1 MSSLID
7 TSSSTTTTAVTSVPK
22 VDETTDDRALSQ
34 TLSRLVLD
42 QLNVP
47 DCHEVLKS
55 QQKMYSNKKS
65 L

>member
-7 TSSSTTTTAVTSVPK
+7 TSSSATTTAVTSVPK